1 MASWSRR
8 SWRPGPRPSPVLG
21 NVLHPIPYPPELPI
35 TARREEIIAALRAHP
50 VLIVAG
56 ETGSG
61 KTTQLPKMCL
71 EAGLGVER
79 MIACTQPRRIA
90 ATSVAARVAA
100 ELSDPEMALVSY
112 RIRFSDHTKKTTR
125 IKFLTDGMLLAE
137 AASDRT
143 LSRYD
148 AVIID
153 EAHERSLNIDFLLGI
168 LKRLTIK
175 RPELK
180 LIISSATL
188 DTAKF
193 SRHFAGAPVITIPGQ
208 TFPVEVRY
216 LAPDEGASGN
226 EISVV
231 EQTVAAVLDLV
242 RHDPPGDLLVF
253 MATERDILEVCE
265 ALEGEP
271 GGKGGDLLV
280 LPLFGRLSSR
290 EQARIFAPCPQRKIV
305 VATNVA
311 ETSITVPGIRY
322 VVDSGLARISSYSP
336 RARTTK
342 LPIRPISQASADQRR
357 GRCGRVGPGVC
368 VRLYS
373 EEEYLAK
380 EPFTPPEIVR
390 ANLAEVILR
399 MLDLRLGHPA
409 QFPFLDPPHPRAI
422 KDGFALLRELS
433 ALEEETDLPVPRL
446 SKQGRLMARLPLD
459 PAIARMVL
467 EARERGVLH
476 QVIIIAAA
484 LSIQDP
490 RLRPPGQ
497 ESEATAAQRQFL
509 EPASDFL
516 TFLNLW
522 RHYHQVAKSVSR
534 ARLRKYCQQNFLAYQ
549 RMREWC
555 DIYEQICR
563 ALEEKGGFVVEEQPA
578 DHDAIHLS
586 ILAGALR
593 NIGLRKEKNLY
604 LGAYGKEVMV
614 FPGSGQFNRAG
625 QWLMA
630 AELVDTS
637 RLYARTVATIKP
649 EWLERLAGPLC
660 HRSYADAHWEKR
672 RGQVVAL
679 EKVTLF
685 GLPIVQGRRVNYG
698 PINPLE
704 ARQVFI
710 QAALVEGEV
719 LRDFAFLRHNQRL
732 IAELQEIEDRV
743 RRRHMV
749 DEYTIAKFY
758 DQRLPDGV
766 WDVASLI
773 RVLPRVGPTLVMT
786 EDDLLSQAPDLDQLQ
801 EFPAELVMDACRL
814 PLFYKFT
821 PGSGEDGVSVH
832 IPQAL
837 LPHLNPQRFEWL
849 VPGLLEEKILHL
861 LRALPKGVRK
871 HLVPINQTASRLLAA
886 LEFGAGPLTVALTRI
901 IQQQTGLA
909 IDREDWRSDTLPD
922 HLCMRFCL
930 VNEEGRVIKASRLFT
945 ELFDAPAH
953 LGGGNPLRDLKRQW
967 ERDGIETLDP
977 TLPQRIPI
985 QPEAGALAGYAYPA
999 LVVVGGGGIGL
1010 RLFSSAEEASVK
1022 GRAGLRLLYE
1032 RHLGPQ
1038 IKSVARDFVLYQAE
1052 WALFQWLGG
1061 LKRVNEGI
1069 LNFLLT
1075 EICALDQ
1082 GLPAQEEFAARVAV
1096 LREGGLY
1103 REAGGLFDLV
1113 RSFLVERAETVALL
1127 KKFQGLA
1134 VNSLYNG
1141 QRFKH
1146 YDEALAALAPADFLI
1161 TMDRLTLARIP
1172 RYLKAL
1178 RIRVERAHVAP
1189 GRDQEKEAMVAP
1201 YLARVRE
1208 LRAALA
1214 VIKIPVQQEEARK
1227 QVAAYS
1233 LMVDEFTVSV
1243 FAPEIKTE
1251 IPVSAKRLEQKW
1263 REVKE
1268 GM

>member
-1 MASWSRR
+1 VVHSI
-8 SWRPGPRPSPVLG
+8 
-21 NVLHPIPYPPELPI
+21 HYPPELPI
-35 TARREEIIAALRAHP
+35 TARREEIIAAIRDHS

-90 ATSVAARVAA
+90 ATSVADRVAA

-112 RIRFSDHTKKTTR
+112 RIRFADRTKKTTR

-168 LKRLTIK
+168 LKRLTVK
-175 RPELK
+175 RPDLK

-188 DTAKF
+188 DTDKF
-193 SRHFAGAPVITIPGQ
+193 SRHFAGAPVIAIPGR

-216 LAPDEGASGN
+216 VAPEESGPGG

-231 EQTVAAVLDLV
+231 EQTVAAVFDLV
-242 RHDPPGDLLVF
+242 RHEPPGDILVF

-265 ALEGEP
+265 AVQGEP
-271 GGKGGDLLV
+271 AGKGGDLLV

-290 EQARIFAPCPQRKIV
+290 EQSRIFASFPQRKIV

-322 VVDSGLARISSYSP
+322 VVDSGLARISSYNP

-342 LPIRPISQASADQRR
+342 LPILPISRASADQRR
-357 GRCGRVGPGVC
+357 GRCGRIGPGVC

-399 MLDLRLGHPA
+399 MLDLRLGHPT

-433 ALEEETDLPVPRL
+433 ALEEESDQLLPRL

-459 PAIARMVL
+459 PGIARMVL

-497 ESEATAAQRQFL
+497 ESEAALAHRQFL

-563 ALEEKGGFVVEEQPA
+563 ALEEEGGFVVVPEPA
-578 DHDAIHLS
+578 DHDAIHLA
-586 ILAGALR
+586 ILSGVLR

-604 LGAYGKEVMV
+604 QGAFGKEVVV

-625 QWLMA
+625 EWLMA
-630 AELVDTS
+630 AELVETS

-660 HRSYADAHWEKR
+660 HRSYCDAHWEKR
-672 RGQVVAL
+672 RGQVVAM
-679 EKVTLF
+679 EKITLF
-685 GLPIVQGRRVNYG
+685 GLPIVSGRRVNYG

-704 ARQVFI
+704 ARPLFI
-710 QAALVEGEV
+710 QSALVEGEV
-719 LRDFAFLRHNQRL
+719 SRDFPFLSRNQRL

-758 DQRLPDGV
+758 DQRLPEGV
-766 WDVASLI
+766 WDVASLV
-773 RVLPRVGPTLVMT
+773 RVLPRIGATLIMT

-801 EFPAELVMDACRL
+801 EFPAELVMDGMHL

-821 PGSGEDGVSVH
+821 PGSAEDGVSVH
-832 IPQAL
+832 IPQSL

-871 HLVPINQTASRLLAA
+871 HLVPINQTASQVMTAI
-886 LEFGAGPLTVALTRI
+886 EFGGGPLTVALTRL
-901 IQQQTGLA
+901 IQQQSGLA
-909 IDREDWRSDTLPD
+909 IGREEWRSDTLPD

-930 VNEEGRVIKASRLFT
+930 VNSDERVVKTSRRFADLFS
-945 ELFDAPAH
+945 APAQVNT
-953 LGGGNPLRDLKRQW
+953 GNPLRDLKKKW
-967 ERDGIETLDP
+967 ECDGIKALDQA
-977 TLPQRIPI
+977 LPARIPI
-985 QPEAGALAGYAYPA
+985 QPDAGALAGYAHPA
-999 LVVVGGGGIGL
+999 LVAVGGGVIGL
-1010 RLFSSAEEASVK
+1010 RLLASEEEARLK

-1038 IKSVARDFVLYQAE
+1038 LKLVARDFCLYQAE

-1061 LKRVNEGI
+1061 LKAVNEGI
-1069 LNFLLT
+1069 LTFLLT
-1075 EICALDQ
+1075 EILALNQ
-1082 GLPAQEEFAARVAV
+1082 GLPTKEEFEARVAV
-1096 LREGGLY
+1096 LRTGALYGEGQ
-1103 REAGGLFDLV
+1103 GLFEQV
-1113 RSFLVERAETVALL
+1113 RTLLVERAETVALL

-1134 VNSLYNG
+1134 VKSPFNS
-1141 QRFKH
+1141 QRFRR
-1146 YDEALAALAPADFLI
+1146 YEETLACLAPADFLT
-1161 TMDRLTLARIP
+1161 TMDREALVRAP

-1189 GRDQEKEAMVAP
+1189 GRDQEKEAVVAP
-1201 YLARVRE
+1201 YLAQVRE
-1208 LRAALA
+1208 LHVALSG
-1214 VIKIPVQQEEARK
+1214 IKIPVQQEEAR
-1227 QVAAYS
+1227 QRIEAYCR
-1233 LMVDEFTVSV
+1233 MVDEFTISV
-1243 FAPEIKTE
+1243 FAPEIRTE
-1251 IPVSAKRLEQKW
+1251 MPVSAKRLEQKW
-1263 REVKE
+1263 REVKDTL
-1268 GM
+1268 